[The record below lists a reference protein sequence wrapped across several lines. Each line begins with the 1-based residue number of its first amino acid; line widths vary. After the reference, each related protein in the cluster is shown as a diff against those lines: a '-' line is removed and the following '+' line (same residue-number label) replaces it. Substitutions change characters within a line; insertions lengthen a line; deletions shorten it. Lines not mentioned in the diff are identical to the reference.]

1 MRFLL
6 ELDDKENLLEN
17 KKICDALLFVKNGY
31 TQPIDLSKIKFNL
44 NGCLIDALYIKE
56 GKTVV
61 EFIPEMID

>member
-6 ELDDKENLLEN
+6 ELDEKENLLGN

-31 TQPIDLSKIKFNL
+31 PQPIDSSKIKFNL
-44 NGCLIDALYIKE
+44 NGCLINALYIKE

>member
-6 ELDDKENLLEN
+6 ELDEKENLLEN
-17 KKICDALLFVKNGY
+17 KKICDALLFVKNRCS
-31 TQPIDLSKIKFNL
+31 QPIDSSKIKFNL

>member
-6 ELDDKENLLEN
+6 ELDEKENLLEN

-31 TQPIDLSKIKFNL
+31 TQPIDSSKIKFNL

>member
-6 ELDDKENLLEN
+6 ELDEKENLLEN

-31 TQPIDLSKIKFNL
+31 TQPIDSSKIKFNL

-56 GKTVV
+56 DKTVL

>member
-6 ELDDKENLLEN
+6 ELDEKENLLEN

-31 TQPIDLSKIKFNL
+31 TQPIDSSKIKFNL
-44 NGCLIDALYIKE
+44 NGCLINALYIKE
-56 GKTVV
+56 GKTVL